1 MVDAG
6 RSAVAGRQL
15 ATARRDVPRGPR
27 LGADRRAPI
36 SHHEYGGS
44 RQPRARQRLF
54 QFHQGDQRQRALSP
68 FGQRAWAAPAFS
80 RWRGQRRAGTEARGA
95 RRLVRA
101 ARLRLQGV
109 PRQRLVARQPR
120 VPLLRARDVR
130 RRGLR
135 PSGHRMDHPAAGI
148 GAFASLRRRYSV
160 FARLADGFA
169 GQRLA
174 GGGLFPQALFLSSR
188 EAPMLRRLLIFWLT
202 LSVLGRPAL
211 ADEPS
216 VDQLIEAG
224 HYKRARAKLSSA
236 GQPANA
242 AEADRLSRIALVF
255 GELDR
260 AFQLSERATSLA
272 PKNARYRVQLAMAA
286 GARAMRAG
294 LFKAVSLGRRMKEEL
309 EKALDL
315 DEKNVEALSTLVLF
329 HLKAPGFLGAHPE
342 EAREI
347 TAELQR
353 LDPVRGFLAQAQ
365 IARED
370 KKLDQLPGLYTRVA
384 ESRPKDYAAQVAAAS
399 IDPTRAAGHARLAEA
414 LAGSHRWAELDE
426 ALAEAE
432 RNVPDNYLPNFA
444 VGVLLLNQG
453 QELARAEACLR
464 KYLSQEPEGG
474 TPSRAIGRWRL
485 GQALEKLGRK
495 REAMSELEAA
505 LKEQPDL
512 KEAKKDLERLK

>member
-1 MVDAG
+1 
-6 RSAVAGRQL
+6 
-15 ATARRDVPRGPR
+15 
-27 LGADRRAPI
+27 
-36 SHHEYGGS
+36 
-44 RQPRARQRLF
+44 
-54 QFHQGDQRQRALSP
+54 
-68 FGQRAWAAPAFS
+68 
-80 RWRGQRRAGTEARGA
+80 
-95 RRLVRA
+95 
-101 ARLRLQGV
+101 
-109 PRQRLVARQPR
+109 
-120 VPLLRARDVR
+120 
-130 RRGLR
+130 
-135 PSGHRMDHPAAGI
+135 
-148 GAFASLRRRYSV
+148 
-160 FARLADGFA
+160 
-169 GQRLA
+169 
-174 GGGLFPQALFLSSR
+174 
-188 EAPMLRRLLIFWLT
+188 MLRRLLIFWLT

-347 TAELQR
+347 AAELQR
-353 LDPVRGFLAQAQ
+353 LNPMRGFLAQAQ

-370 KKLDQLPGLYTRVA
+370 KKLNQLEGLYRKAA
-384 ESRPKDYAAQVAAAS
+384 EAAPQDYVAQVAAAS
-399 IDPTRAAGHARLAEA
+399 GFGSLNNYAGEEQYARAAVAIDPTRAAGHARLAEA

-495 REAMSELEAA
+495 REAMSELEVA

-512 KEAKKDLERLK
+512 KEAKKDLERLR

>member
-101 ARLRLQGV
+101 ARLR
-109 PRQRLVARQPR
+109 
-120 VPLLRARDVR
+120 ARDVR

-169 GQRLA
+169 GQRLT

-272 PKNARYRVQLAMAA
+272 PKNARYRVQ
-286 GARAMRAG
+286 
-294 LFKAVSLGRRMKEEL
+294 
-309 EKALDL
+309 
-315 DEKNVEALSTLVLF
+315 
-329 HLKAPGFLGAHPE
+329 
-342 EAREI
+342 
-347 TAELQR
+347 
-353 LDPVRGFLAQAQ
+353 
-365 IARED
+365 
-370 KKLDQLPGLYTRVA
+370 
-384 ESRPKDYAAQVAAAS
+384 
-399 IDPTRAAGHARLAEA
+399 
-414 LAGSHRWAELDE
+414 
-426 ALAEAE
+426 
-432 RNVPDNYLPNFA
+432 
-444 VGVLLLNQG
+444 
-453 QELARAEACLR
+453 
-464 KYLSQEPEGG
+464 
-474 TPSRAIGRWRL
+474 
-485 GQALEKLGRK
+485 
-495 REAMSELEAA
+495 
-505 LKEQPDL
+505 
-512 KEAKKDLERLK
+512 